1 VSFRISSNVAALVAQ
16 RNLGNAQRITDKAL
30 KALGSG
36 SRVSDPADDAAG
48 FAISQSLKSQL
59 SGIKQ
64 AKFNAEGAV
73 SFIQT
78 AEGSLNEQNNILI
91 RLREL
96 SVQSASDTIGDNE
109 REYLE
114 KEFTQLN
121 AEFDRIAQSAR
132 YGGKKML
139 VGTNEEFEF
148 HVGAFKGPENIIKF
162 QLEANTTSQEVGIA
176 DLSVLDQSS
185 AKDSL
190 DSIDEALLGVMD
202 ARSSFGAIQ
211 SRFQYAIDN
220 LSSQYEN
227 IESAR
232 SIIADVDFADE
243 ITKLTKGQILQDVG
257 VSVLAQANSGARNA
271 LMLLS

>member
-1 VSFRISSNVAALVAQ
+1 MSFRISSNVSALTAQ

-64 AKFNAEGAV
+64 ARYNAEGAT

-96 SVQSASDTIGDNE
+96 SVQSASDSIGDNE
-109 REYLE
+109 REYIE
-114 KEFTQLN
+114 KEFSQLN
-121 AEFDRIAQSAR
+121 AEFDRIALSTR
-132 YGGKKML
+132 YGGKQML
-139 VGTNEEFEF
+139 TGSNEEFEF
-148 HVGAFKGPENIIKF
+148 HVGAFRGPENIIKF
-162 QLEANTTSQEVGIA
+162 QLEANTTADQVGISS
-176 DLSVLDQSS
+176 LNVLDKSS

-190 DSIDEALLGVMD
+190 DSIDEALSLVMD
-202 ARSSFGAIQ
+202 ARASFGAMQ
-211 SRFQYAIDN
+211 SRFQFTIDS
-220 LSSQYEN
+220 LSAQYEN

-232 SIIADVDFADE
+232 SLIADVDFAE
-243 ITKLTKGQILQDVG
+243 EVTNLTKGQIMQQVG
-257 VSVLAQANSGARNA
+257 VSVLAQANSSHTNA
-271 LMLLS
+271 LRLIG

>member
-1 VSFRISSNVAALVAQ
+1 MSFRISSNVAALVAQ